1 MTTTYTSQLQVRVIA
16 QGGKFL
22 GADIGGATITVRHA
36 QTGELLASGT
46 LSGGSGDLW
55 ALMVN
60 PMPRTEPLPTA
71 GASVFTAVIT
81 ASTQAPIPLL
91 ITATGP
97 GAGLQSATTV
107 SATQWVVPG
116 LTDSNGNKVTFSC
129 LLELPGLIVQVMQ
142 PPTHLNV
149 QTLPQAISFEANV
162 AMMCGCPIDNN
173 MDTDGPH
180 TFPNPWPSEDFI
192 VGCIVACEG
201 QTVDQF
207 WLVFNSGDNIPPGRY
222 TGSWRMTTPGFYT
235 GYVYAYQISTG
246 NIGTGT
252 VSFFALG

>member
-1 MTTTYTSQLQVRVIA
+1 MTTYTSQLQVRVIA

-22 GADIGGATITVRHA
+22 GDDISGATITVRHA

-55 ALMVN
+55 ALMIN

-71 GASVFTAVIT
+71 GASVFTATI
-81 ASTQAPIPLL
+81 SSSSQAPIPLL
-91 ITATGP
+91 ITAIGP

-107 SATQWVVPG
+107 SATQWIVPG
-116 LTDSNGNKVTFSC
+116 LTDLNGNKVVFSC
-129 LLELPGLIVQVMQ
+129 LLELPGLIVQVMN

-149 QTLPQAISFEANV
+149 PSLPQTVNFEVNV

-180 TFPNPWPSEDFI
+180 TFPNPWPTKDF
-192 VGCIVACEG
+192 VAGCIVSCAG
-201 QTVDQF
+201 QTVDQLELSF
-207 WLVFNSGDNIPPGRY
+207 DAAANIPGRY
-222 TGSWRMTTPGFYT
+222 IGTWQMKSPGFYS
-235 GYVYAYQISTG
+235 GYVYAHQISTG